1 MTTNVRPPHLAR
13 AILRACAPPGDRP
26 WLVDDLDELYAKRH
40 ARDGRIRANA
50 WYRWQVARSTIPLL
64 ARRLQTSL
72 PGHAPMP
79 TNEPTRERLP
89 ALAYFLRHA
98 FRRLTREPA
107 FTIAAALTLAIGVGG
122 NVAVFAV
129 VEAVLLRPLPYPAA
143 DRLLIL
149 NHRDTRTGI
158 TKEFVPTADYAGYR
172 GAQCLVRRD
181 RRVLELRSDYLRRR
195 RALSRANV
203 RRGQRCADGPRL
215 APDTRPIDRAG

>member
-1 MTTNVRPPHLAR
+1 MTHR
-13 AILRACAPPGDRP
+13 
-26 WLVDDLDELYAKRH
+26 
-40 ARDGRIRANA
+40 ARDGRLRADT
-50 WYRWQVARSTIPLL
+50 WYRGQVARSIAPLL

-79 TNEPTRERLP
+79 MTEPSRERLP

-158 TKEFVPTADYAGYR
+158 TKEFVPTADYADIAARNVSFDAIGVYSNFAATIY
-172 GAQCLVRRD
+172 GDDEPIVR
-181 RRVLELRSDYLRRR
+181 ERS
-195 RALSRANV
+195 SRTTV
-203 RRGQRCADGPRL
+203 R
-215 APDTRPIDRAG
+215 